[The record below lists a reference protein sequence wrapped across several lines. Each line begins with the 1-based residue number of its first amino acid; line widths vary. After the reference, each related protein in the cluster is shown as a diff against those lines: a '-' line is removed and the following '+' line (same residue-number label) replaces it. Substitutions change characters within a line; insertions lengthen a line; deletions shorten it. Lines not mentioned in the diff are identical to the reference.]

1 MCTKR
6 SVQNFATGKN
16 FSFNQCHEQRV
27 LLFSQESNRK
37 LLSVF
42 AQPDRNTLGVGEFST
57 VMKPSTCL
65 GFACLSRILTTL
77 SSLYQAKQTW
87 KAF

>member
-42 AQPDRNTLGVGEFST
+42 AQPDRNTLGVGRIFE
-57 VMKPSTCL
+57 PSTCL

-77 SSLYQAKQTW
+77 SSLYQAK
-87 KAF
+87 